1 MGYLNFFIN
10 EILQDVTQ
18 NKLFR
23 ILWIDDDNTITFI
36 IELNNE
42 KAFPI
47 KQMISEMKEGIVMGN
62 LIKLKDDPFIV
73 NTIEEYTQKHID
85 SRDQAWQIIKEMV
98 RDEPG
103 IYEKSIR
110 TAHIKKANEIFKV
123 SYPTVRKYLYKY
135 WQRGKTINA
144 LLPDYQNSGARGK
157 ERSAGPKKR
166 GRPPKYAAV
175 GVNVDDKTKKLF
187 RVALEKYYLTYKE
200 NRLTDAYKM
209 MVKEFYAKDIY
220 YESGIEKVI
229 IQDEDKIPSIRQFR
243 YWYEKE
249 YTVPESLNARKGRK
263 KYNKDH
269 RAVLNTSLSE
279 VFGPGS
285 RYQIDATVGDVY
297 LISKN
302 NPNWIIGRPVI
313 YLVMDVFSRM
323 VAGVYIGLE
332 GPSWLGAMMAL
343 ANTVMDKQEFCA
355 QYGIEVS
362 KEAWP
367 CEHLPEILLA
377 DRGEFEGFNVERLI
391 GAFNLHVEN
400 AAPYRADW
408 KGVVEKH
415 FDLIQK
421 KVKPML
427 PGYIDKDFQERGV
440 RDYRLDAVLTLD
452 EFTKIIIKQILYYN
466 QKHYLKDYVRD
477 EDLVHDD
484 VMPVPLKLWNW
495 GIENRT
501 GRLKYFPEDYVK
513 LHLMPRETATVT
525 HKGIRMK
532 GIYYSCKWAVKES
545 WFETARQ
552 KGSWKVEIAY
562 DPRDMSNAYWVDSQ
576 SNEYEKC
583 YMLES
588 SKRYEHSSLEEV
600 MYLLEKEKQLAQSV
614 SHQQLQKDVD
624 YIAEVESIVA
634 NASKRKEQLKDS
646 SLSKAERVG
655 RIKEHRRNE
664 KQIQKSEEAFQLEPG
679 KDQKKE
685 AQVLPFQS
693 NTDNEQKFS
702 RPNVREF
709 MRRRKEREDE

>member
-1 MGYLNFFIN
+1 MNFFIN
-10 EILQDVTQ
+10 EILQDVT
-18 NKLFR
+18 NDKISR
-23 ILWIDDDNTITFI
+23 ILWIDDNNTIAYI
-36 IELNNE
+36 IDLNDD
-42 KAFPI
+42 KALPV
-47 KQMISEMKEGIVMGN
+47 KRMILEIREEIVTGS
-62 LIKLKDDPFIV
+62 LIKLKEDPFIV

-98 RDEPG
+98 LDEPG
-103 IYEKSIR
+103 IYEKNIR
-110 TAHIKKANEIFKV
+110 ATYIKKTRETYGV
-123 SYPTVRKYLYKY
+123 SYPTVRKYLCKY

-144 LLPDYQNSGARGK
+144 LLPDYQNSGAKGK
-157 ERSAGPKKR
+157 ERTSGTKKR
-166 GRPPKYAAV
+166 GRPPKYAAT
-175 GVNVDDKTKKLF
+175 GVNVDEKTKKLF
-187 RVALEKYYLTYKE
+187 RVALEKYYLTSKE

-220 YESGIEKVI
+220 YENGIEKVI
-229 IQDEDKIPSIRQFR
+229 IQDEEKMPSIRQFR

-269 RAVLNTSLSE
+269 RAVLGSSLSE

-285 RYQIDATVGDVY
+285 RYQIDATIGDVY
-297 LISKN
+297 LISKH

-323 VAGVYIGLE
+323 VVGNYIGLE
-332 GPSWLGAMMAL
+332 GPSWIGAMMAL

-355 QYGIEVS
+355 QYGIEIS
-362 KEAWP
+362 KDDWP

-391 GAFNLHVEN
+391 EAFNLHVEN

-415 FDLIQK
+415 FDLIQM

-427 PGYIDKDFQERGV
+427 PGYVDKDFQERGT

-484 VMPVPLKLWNW
+484 VLPIPLKLWNW
-495 GIENRT
+495 GMENRT
-501 GRLKYFPEDYVK
+501 GKLKYFPEDIVK

-525 HKGIRMK
+525 YKGIRMK
-532 GIYYSCKWAVKES
+532 GIYYSCERAVKGL

-562 DPRDMSNAYWVDSQ
+562 DPRDMSIAYWIDSY
-576 SNEYEKC
+576 SNEYDKC
-583 YMLES
+583 FMLEPS
-588 SKRYEHSSLEEV
+588 ND
-600 MYLLEKEKQLAQSV
+600 M
-614 SHQQLQKDVD
+614 
-624 YIAEVESIVA
+624 
-634 NASKRKEQLKDS
+634 N
-646 SLSKAERVG
+646 
-655 RIKEHRRNE
+655 
-664 KQIQKSEEAFQLEPG
+664 IQ
-679 KDQKKE
+679 
-685 AQVLPFQS
+685 V
-693 NTDNEQKFS
+693 
-702 RPNVREF
+702 
-709 MRRRKEREDE
+709 

>member
-10 EILQDVTQ
+10 EILQDVIQ

-23 ILWIDDDNTITFI
+23 ILWIDDDNTIAFI

-42 KAFPI
+42 KALPI
-47 KQMISEMKEGIVMGN
+47 KQMISEMREEIVMGN

-73 NTIEEYTQKHID
+73 NTIEKYTQKHID

-98 RDEPG
+98 LDEPD
-103 IYEKSIR
+103 IYEKHIR
-110 TAHIKKANEIFKV
+110 TVYIKKAKEAYGV
-123 SYPTVRKYLYKY
+123 SYPTIRKYLCKY

-157 ERSAGPKKR
+157 ERAAGAKKR
-166 GRPPKYAAV
+166 GRPPKFATT
-175 GVNVDDKTKKLF
+175 GVNVDEKTKRLF
-187 RVALEKYYLTYKE
+187 RVALEKYYLTSKE
-200 NRLTDAYKM
+200 NKLTDAYKM

-220 YESGIEKVI
+220 YENGIEKVI
-229 IQDEDKIPSIRQFR
+229 IQDEEKIPSIRQFR
-243 YWYEKE
+243 YWYDKE
-249 YTVPESLNARKGRK
+249 YTAPESLIARKGRK

-269 RAVLNTSLSE
+269 RAVLNSSLSE

-297 LISKN
+297 LISKH

-323 VAGVYIGLE
+323 VVGVYIGLE

-355 QYGIEVS
+355 QYGIEIS
-362 KEAWP
+362 KDDWP

-377 DRGEFEGFNVERLI
+377 DRGEFEGFNVDRLI
-391 GAFNLHVEN
+391 EAFNLHVEN

-427 PGYIDKDFQERGV
+427 PGYVDKDFQERGA

-484 VMPVPLKLWNW
+484 VMPIPLKLWNW
-495 GIENRT
+495 GIESRT
-501 GRLKYFPEDYVK
+501 GRLKYFPEDVVK

-525 HKGIRMK
+525 YKGIRMK
-532 GIYYSCKWAVKES
+532 GIYYSCERAVKES

-562 DPRDMSNAYWVDSQ
+562 DPRDMSIAYWIDSQ
-576 SNEYEKC
+576 SNEYDKC
-583 YMLES
+583 HMLEP

-600 MYLLEKEKQLAQSV
+600 MYLLQKEKQLIQSM

-624 YIAEVESIVA
+624 YIADVESIVA
-634 NASKRKEQLKDS
+634 NASKRKEQLMDR

-655 RIKEHRRNE
+655 NIKEHRRNE
-664 KQIQKSEEAFQLEPG
+664 KQGQKYEEAFQLEAD
-679 KDQKKE
+679 KEQKKE
-685 AQVLPFQS
+685 AQILPFQS
-693 NTDNEQKFS
+693 NTVNEQKFS

-709 MRRRKEREDE
+709 LRRRKEKKDE

>member
-1 MGYLNFFIN
+1 MGYLNFFVN
-10 EILQDVTQ
+10 EILKDVIDHRIY
-18 NKLFR
+18 R
-23 ILWIDDDNTITFI
+23 ILWIDDDNTIAFI
-36 IELNNE
+36 IDLNND
-42 KAFPI
+42 KALPVKRI
-47 KQMISEMKEGIVMGN
+47 ISEMREDIITGN
-62 LIKLKDDPFIV
+62 IIKLKDDPFIV

-85 SRDQAWQIIKEMV
+85 TRDQAWQIIKEMV
-98 RDEPG
+98 LDEPG

-110 TAHIKKANEIFKV
+110 AAYIKKAKKEYGV
-123 SYPTVRKYLYKY
+123 SYPAVRKYLYKY

-157 ERSAGPKKR
+157 ERVAGTKKR
-166 GRPPKYAAV
+166 GRPSKYSTV
-175 GVNVDDKTKKLF
+175 GVNVDDKTKKVF
-187 RVALEKYYLTYKE
+187 RVALEKYYLTSKE

-220 YESGIEKVI
+220 YENGMEKVI

-249 YTVPESLNARKGRK
+249 YAVPESLIARKERK

-269 RAVLNTSLSE
+269 RAVLNNSLSE

-297 LISKN
+297 LISKY
-302 NPNWIIGRPVI
+302 NPNWIIGRPII
-313 YLVMDVFSRM
+313 YLVIDVFSRM
-323 VAGVYIGLE
+323 IVGVYIGLE

-343 ANTVMDKQEFCA
+343 ANTVMDKQEYCA
-355 QYGIEVS
+355 QYGIEIS
-362 KEAWP
+362 KDEWP

-377 DRGEFEGFNVERLI
+377 DRGEFEGYNVERLI
-391 GAFNLHVEN
+391 EAFNLHVEN

-408 KGVVEKH
+408 KGIVEKQ

-427 PGYIDKDFQERGV
+427 PGYIDKDFQERGAS
-440 RDYRLDAVLTLD
+440 DYRLDAKLTLD
-452 EFTKIIIKQILYYN
+452 EFTKIIIRQILYYN
-466 QKHYLKDYVRD
+466 QKHYLKDYIRD

-501 GRLKYFPEDYVK
+501 GKLKYFPEDFVK

-525 HKGIRMK
+525 YKGIRMK
-532 GIYYSCKWAVKES
+532 GIYYSCERAVKES

-562 DPRDMSNAYWVDSQ
+562 DPRDMSMAYWVGNQ
-576 SNEYEKC
+576 FHEYDKC
-583 YMLES
+583 YMLGP

-600 MYLLEKEKQLAQSV
+600 MYLIQMEKQLTQSV
-614 SHQQLQKDVD
+614 NHQQLQKEVD

-634 NASKRKEQLKDS
+634 NASKRKEQLKDT

-655 RIKEHRRNE
+655 SIKDHRRNE
-664 KQIQKSEEAFQLEPG
+664 KQYQKSEEVFQLENG
-679 KDQKKE
+679 KEQKKE

-693 NTDNEQKFS
+693 QTENEQDFS
-702 RPNVREF
+702 RPSVRELLK
-709 MRRRKEREDE
+709 RRKEKKDE

>member
-1 MGYLNFFIN
+1 MNFFIN
-10 EILQDVTQ
+10 EILQDVTE
-18 NKLFR
+18 NRLSR
-23 ILWIDDDNTITFI
+23 ILWIDDDNKIAYI
-36 IELNNE
+36 IDLNDD
-42 KAFPI
+42 KALPLKRI
-47 KQMISEMKEGIVMGN
+47 ISEMKEDIVTGKV
-62 LIKLKDDPFIV
+62 IKLKNDPFIV

-85 SRDQAWQIIKEMV
+85 SRDQAWHIIKEMV
-98 RDEPG
+98 IDEPG
-103 IYEKSIR
+103 IYEKNIR
-110 TAHIKKANEIFKV
+110 TAYIKKAKEAYGV
-123 SYPTVRKYLYKY
+123 SYPAVRKYLRKY

-144 LLPDYQNSGARGK
+144 LLPDYRNSGARGK
-157 ERSAGPKKR
+157 DRAAGTKKR
-166 GRPPKYAAV
+166 GRPPKYAAT
-175 GVNVDDKTKKLF
+175 GVNVDEKTKKLF
-187 RVALEKYYLTYKE
+187 RVALEKYYMTSKE
-200 NRLTDAYKM
+200 NKLTDAYKM

-220 YESGIEKVI
+220 YEDGIEKVI
-229 IQDEDKIPSIRQFR
+229 IQDEEKIPSIRQFR

-249 YTVPESLNARKGRK
+249 YTVPESLIARKGRK

-269 RAVLNTSLSE
+269 RAVLNSSLSE

-297 LISKN
+297 LISKH

-323 VAGVYIGLE
+323 VVGVYIGLE

-343 ANTVMDKQEFCA
+343 TNTVMDKQEFCA
-355 QYGIEVS
+355 KYGIEIS
-362 KEAWP
+362 NDDWP

-377 DRGEFEGFNVERLI
+377 DRGEFEGFNVDRLI
-391 GAFNLHVEN
+391 EAFNLHVEN

-427 PGYIDKDFQERGV
+427 PGYVDKDFQERGA

-452 EFTKIIIKQILYYN
+452 EFTKIIIKQILHYN

-477 EDLVHDD
+477 EDLVYDD

-501 GRLKYFPEDYVK
+501 GKLKYFPEDIVK

-525 HKGIRMK
+525 YKGIRMK
-532 GIYYSCKWAVKES
+532 GIYYSCDRAVKES

-562 DPRDMSNAYWVDSQ
+562 DPRDMSIAYWVDSQ
-576 SNEYEKC
+576 SNEYDKC
-583 YMLES
+583 YMLEP

-600 MYLLEKEKQLAQSV
+600 IYLLQKEKQLAQSV
-614 SHQQLQKDVD
+614 SHRQLQKEVD

-634 NASKRKEQLKDS
+634 NASKRKEQLKDHT
-646 SLSKAERVG
+646 LSKAEMVG
-655 RIKEHRRNE
+655 SIKDHRRNE
-664 KQIQKSEEAFQLEPG
+664 KQSLKSEETFQLE
-679 KDQKKE
+679 KDIEQKKD
-685 AQVLPFQS
+685 ARVLPFQF
-693 NTDNEQKFS
+693 NKENRQDFS

-709 MRRRKEREDE
+709 LKRRKEKKDE

>member
-1 MGYLNFFIN
+1 M
-10 EILQDVTQ
+10 
-18 NKLFR
+18 
-23 ILWIDDDNTITFI
+23 WIDDNNTIAYI
-36 IELNNE
+36 IDLNDD
-42 KAFPI
+42 KALPV
-47 KQMISEMKEGIVMGN
+47 KRMILEIREEIVTGS
-62 LIKLKDDPFIV
+62 LIKLKEDPFIV

-98 RDEPG
+98 LDEPG
-103 IYEKSIR
+103 IYEKNIR
-110 TAHIKKANEIFKV
+110 ATYIKKTRETYGV
-123 SYPTVRKYLYKY
+123 SYPTVRKYLCKY

-144 LLPDYQNSGARGK
+144 LLPDYQNSGAKGK
-157 ERSAGPKKR
+157 ERTSGTKKR
-166 GRPPKYAAV
+166 GRPPKYAAT
-175 GVNVDDKTKKLF
+175 GVNVDEKTKKLF
-187 RVALEKYYLTYKE
+187 RVALEKYYLTSKE

-220 YESGIEKVI
+220 YENGIEKVI
-229 IQDEDKIPSIRQFR
+229 IQDEEKMPSIRQFR

-269 RAVLNTSLSE
+269 RAVLGSSLSE

-285 RYQIDATVGDVY
+285 RYQIDATIGDVY
-297 LISKN
+297 LISKH

-323 VAGVYIGLE
+323 VVGNYIGLE
-332 GPSWLGAMMAL
+332 GPSWIGAMMAL

-355 QYGIEVS
+355 QYGIEIS
-362 KEAWP
+362 KDDWP

-391 GAFNLHVEN
+391 EAFNLHVEN

-415 FDLIQK
+415 FDLIQM

-427 PGYIDKDFQERGV
+427 PGYVDKDFQERGT

-484 VMPVPLKLWNW
+484 VLPIPLKLWNW
-495 GIENRT
+495 GMENRT
-501 GRLKYFPEDYVK
+501 GKLKYFPEDIVK

-525 HKGIRMK
+525 YKGIRMK
-532 GIYYSCKWAVKES
+532 GIYYSCERAVKGL

-562 DPRDMSNAYWVDSQ
+562 DPRDMSIAYWIDSY
-576 SNEYEKC
+576 SNEYDKC
-583 YMLES
+583 FMLEP

-600 MYLLEKEKQLAQSV
+600 MYLVEKEKQLAQSV

-634 NASKRKEQLKDS
+634 NASKRKEKLKDQT
-646 SLSKAERVG
+646 LSKAEKVG
-655 RIKEHRRNE
+655 SIKEHRRNE
-664 KQIQKSEEAFQLEPG
+664 KRSLKSEEAFQLE
-679 KDQKKE
+679 KDKE
-685 AQVLPFQS
+685 EQMKETEILSFQS
-693 NTDNEQKFS
+693 NKENNQDFS
-702 RPNVREF
+702 RPNVRELF
-709 MRRRKEREDE
+709 NRRKEERDE